1 LGGSETQREM
11 GCPDLEISIAYNGF
25 HNVGRKISCPLV
37 TAAKKEAE
45 ELGDLTRNPASSQ
58 AEEPP
63 LLQEFCSQSGAD
75 FAVLGDFSLLCRRQN
90 VSLLPEK
97 ITVDTNT
104 GGAVNDDMST
114 LVTVGKRCWQ
124 MHGLN
129 KSGH

>member
-1 LGGSETQREM
+1 M
-11 GCPDLEISIAYNGF
+11 
-25 HNVGRKISCPLV
+25 
-37 TAAKKEAE
+37 
-45 ELGDLTRNPASSQ
+45 
-58 AEEPP
+58 
-63 LLQEFCSQSGAD
+63 
-75 FAVLGDFSLLCRRQN
+75 LGDFSLLCGRQN

-124 MHGLN
+124 MHRLN

>member
-1 LGGSETQREM
+1 MNSIQWLSQRWQ
-11 GCPDLEISIAYNGF
+11 
-25 HNVGRKISCPLV
+25 KISCPLV

-75 FAVLGDFSLLCRRQN
+75 FAVLGDFSLLCGRQN

-104 GGAVNDDMST
+104 GGAVNDDMSM

-124 MHGLN
+124 MHRLN